1 MAKFINYR
9 NIDFKINS
17 QNFYAS
23 QVGLSA
29 SASVDAVVLSDGS
42 LLNYAPSSAVVGSL
56 DCEFYLTGSLP
67 SFLNITGTDEAA
79 VNVRFANVNIT
90 GAYPKSISFSVEP
103 FQPILISASFDWYG
117 NVKVED
123 FSEQPVISRLRKE
136 VPQYIANAYK
146 SYLDKESIFGTSG
159 NSGSSGSSGGA
170 GQRLDTLGDVVSFS
184 YSSSCDR
191 PSFFNVEEI
200 VPFRV
205 AKLNKQCEINLSS
218 NNLGKLVSIN
228 GKNATSTIYLKD
240 FYGTSL
246 NSFQVSGVLS
256 NQSYN
261 VSNGQYLL
269 AEASIQ
275 QTVTER
281 KTLV

>member
-23 QVGLSA
+23 QVSLSA

-103 FQPILISASFDWYG
+103 FEPILISASFDWYG

-123 FSEQPVISRLRKE
+123 FSEQPVVSRLRKE
-136 VPQYIANAYK
+136 VPQYVANAYK
-146 SYLDKESIFGTSG
+146 SYLDKESIFG
-159 NSGSSGSSGGA
+159 NSIVSSGPTGPSGP
-170 GQRLDTLGDVVSFS
+170 LDSLGDVVSFS

-191 PSFFNVEEI
+191 PSFFNVEEVI
-200 VPFRV
+200 PFRV
-205 AKLNKQCEINLSS
+205 AKLNKQCEVNLSS

-246 NSFQVSGVLS
+246 NSFPISGVLS

>member
-17 QNFYAS
+17 QNFYSS
-23 QVGLSA
+23 QINLSA

-56 DCEFYLTGSLP
+56 DCDFYLTGSLP
-67 SFLNITGTDEAA
+67 SFLNITGIDESA
-79 VNVRFANVNIT
+79 VSVSFADVTIT
-90 GAYPKSISFSVEP
+90 GAYPKSISFNVEP

-117 NVKVED
+117 NVKVEG
-123 FSEQPVISRLRKE
+123 FKEQGVLKRLRKE
-136 VPQYIANAYK
+136 TPEYIANAYK
-146 SYLDKESIFGTSG
+146 SYLDKESIFGSSG
-159 NSGSSGSSGGA
+159 QDGSSGGA
-170 GQRLDTLGDVVSFS
+170 GQAVDTLGDIVSFS

-191 PSFFNVEEI
+191 PSFFNVDEVI
-200 VPFRV
+200 PSRV

-228 GKNATSTIYLKD
+228 GKNATTTIYLKD

-246 NSFQVSGVLS
+246 SSFQVSGVLS